1 MAADHWPLLRVKLRQ
16 VILNYS
22 IKGLYD
28 FYFVFAVDNSINSP
42 GMLLNFDGDANSW
55 LCFSCV
61 EQNFSKSDVICSIS
75 AIIRFNTPFSVH
87 DF

>member
-16 VILNYS
+16 AILNYS
-22 IKGLYD
+22 IKGL
-28 FYFVFAVDNSINSP
+28 FFSFIFAVENSINLP

-75 AIIRFNTPFSVH
+75 AIILSVLYTSV